1 MSKRRSKAKVYEI
14 NSMKDFISETVKNE
28 LKNQEIE
35 KEIKEKE
42 KTELKELIVQSIIEA
57 HQKETEIERENFEKT
72 ELTKGYKFGNISCK
86 IVGWGLIGTAVIC
99 FALNIF
105 NIKDF
110 NILKSLYI
118 FLTGMLFIFLSMT
131 VKIMGKSHNTN
142 LLLNIY
148 SLAIALASLV
158 TSIFSAIN

>member
-1 MSKRRSKAKVYEI
+1 M
-14 NSMKDFISETVKNE
+14 
-28 LKNQEIE
+28 
-35 KEIKEKE
+35 
-42 KTELKELIVQSIIEA
+42 QSIIEA
-57 HQKETEIERENFEKT
+57 HQKETEIEKETFEKT

-86 IVGWGLIGTAVIC
+86 IVGWGLIGIAVIC

-118 FLTGMLFIFLSMT
+118 FLTGMLFIFLSMA